1 MNASIEHHRTLRGRL
16 GAVPWLTVVP
26 LAILMGYAD
35 GFWLIAL
42 RGTVGAIERTQEP
55 FVTWLRESTMAL
67 PVFAIAVL
75 VALTLAARWFRP
87 ALRTWRT
94 LLATALLVVAAG
106 TLVGIAGLAAS
117 SAYDYHLQSTQLQP
131 MGSMGPT
138 GSTGSTE
145 SMGSMG
151 SMGQSSPSSN
161 SSAAV
166 NSSRQQQRASLGLQV
181 RAVAYG
187 SGLLL
192 VTNLALVGWVVA
204 MRGGQLKVSSTRR

>member
-1 MNASIEHHRTLRGRL
+1 
-16 GAVPWLTVVP
+16 
-26 LAILMGYAD
+26 
-35 GFWLIAL
+35 
-42 RGTVGAIERTQEP
+42 
-55 FVTWLRESTMAL
+55 
-67 PVFAIAVL
+67 
-75 VALTLAARWFRP
+75 
-87 ALRTWRT
+87 
-94 LLATALLVVAAG
+94 
-106 TLVGIAGLAAS
+106 
-117 SAYDYHLQSTQLQP
+117 
-131 MGSMGPT
+131 
-138 GSTGSTE
+138 
-145 SMGSMG
+145 MGSMG